1 MTTKSNL
8 LASASVALV
17 LPFYVAPALAQ
28 EVDLGTLE
36 LESLRKLDVD
46 TATPITT
53 LDQEE
58 LDSRQASTLAEAVGT
73 IPGVTL
79 SNAATPQG
87 SSINIRGLG
96 ADAGTYGS
104 NTKVSVVVDG
114 VAKGQEELYRQGS
127 LLSME
132 PELFKQVSVIRGPAE
147 SFRFS
152 SGAIGGT
159 VVAETKDAA
168 DFLEDGDTFA
178 FRQKLAFKSNSNER
192 MSTSILAWAPTD
204 RLDVIGFYGYREAD
218 DYTDGDGNKLADT
231 AFKMPSGLVKLKYKL
246 TDDLS
251 VVGSYSKS
259 TNVLRD
265 VSYDFIGSSFSARVD
280 ADVEDV
286 TSYVGLN
293 YNPVDNDLVDI
304 TAKFTYS
311 DELIEN
317 VSSSTSSTIYNAD
330 NRTKRKTF
338 ILENNAFF
346 QTGGISHNVLAGLEI
361 GERERT
367 SVSHTGSNAGASP
380 GGKDKFTAVYLTNE
394 MEIGN
399 LTVTPQ
405 LRYEWQS
412 LTGSDNGLATD
423 GQKFKSSD
431 WSGALAVRYGFDNG
445 VGVFGTVAYNTNLP
459 ILDDLSS
466 ATKIGVTEK
475 ATTYE
480 AGLSYSGIGVFSE
493 EDKLDGKV
501 TLFRTNVWN
510 NTTYTNPLDSTS
522 TQTYLAANPSNPF
535 AGITPDSDQM
545 NLQGVELELS
555 YVHTEFYADF
565 NASRVRAEWGDG
577 TWFNNAPAD
586 VAQLTLGKRF
596 MDEQLDLSLEIKHAW
611 ATNRNVNRSFGATGV
626 TNVFAE
632 QHKSHTTYDL
642 NFAYVPTSGA
652 LEGFEVRGGVDNVT
666 DVAYQ
671 PYLSSRAARGRTF
684 KLSVAKVF

>member
-1 MTTKSNL
+1 
-8 LASASVALV
+8 
-17 LPFYVAPALAQ
+17 
-28 EVDLGTLE
+28 
-36 LESLRKLDVD
+36 
-46 TATPITT
+46 
-53 LDQEE
+53 
-58 LDSRQASTLAEAVGT
+58 
-73 IPGVTL
+73 
-79 SNAATPQG
+79 
-87 SSINIRGLG
+87 
-96 ADAGTYGS
+96 
-104 NTKVSVVVDG
+104 
-114 VAKGQEELYRQGS
+114 
-127 LLSME
+127 
-132 PELFKQVSVIRGPAE
+132 
-147 SFRFS
+147 
-152 SGAIGGT
+152 
-159 VVAETKDAA
+159 
-168 DFLEDGDTFA
+168 
-178 FRQKLAFKSNSNER
+178 
-192 MSTSILAWAPTD
+192 
-204 RLDVIGFYGYREAD
+204 
-218 DYTDGDGNKLADT
+218 
-231 AFKMPSGLVKLKYKL
+231 
-246 TDDLS
+246 
-251 VVGSYSKS
+251 
-259 TNVLRD
+259 
-265 VSYDFIGSSFSARVD
+265 
-280 ADVEDV
+280 
-286 TSYVGLN
+286 
-293 YNPVDNDLVDI
+293 
-304 TAKFTYS
+304 
-311 DELIEN
+311 
-317 VSSSTSSTIYNAD
+317 
-330 NRTKRKTF
+330 
-338 ILENNAFF
+338 
-346 QTGGISHNVLAGLEI
+346 
-361 GERERT
+361 
-367 SVSHTGSNAGASP
+367 
-380 GGKDKFTAVYLTNE
+380 